1 MGKALEV
8 LIGRATN
15 PGASLTAVT
24 PGSGD
29 SFTVKAVT
37 GGAIWLENLW
47 AQEGSAGIVRI
58 RSPRLHDNV
67 QGIRSRVVASVIR
80 ALLPDKL
87 RQKLYSQD
95 VLTVEI
101 AGGAAEVDAVALLMH
116 YEDLGGVDGRLATY
130 DQIAPRIQNILTAEV
145 ACTTSATAGDWP
157 AGSALNATFDLLKA
171 NTDYAI
177 LGYEVDAACLAVT
190 VRGPDT
196 GNVRTGGPGPTEPI
210 ETRDWF
216 ISLSD
221 AIAAPAIPVVN
232 SANKAATNV
241 SVVSTAASATVNV
254 NLIVAELSPGNL

>member
-1 MGKALEV
+1 MGKALELV
-8 LIGRATN
+8 IGRATN
-15 PGASLTAVT
+15 PGATLTAVT

-29 SFTVKAVT
+29 SFTVKAVS
-37 GGAIWLENLW
+37 GGAIWLENMW
-47 AQEGSAGIVRI
+47 AQEGSAGIVRV

-67 QGIRSRVVASVIR
+67 QGIRFRVPASVIR
-80 ALLPDKL
+80 ALLADNV

-95 VLTVEI
+95 NLTVEI
-101 AGGAAEVDAVALLMH
+101 AGGAAEVDALALMVH

-130 DQIAPRIQNILTAEV
+130 DQVAPRIQNILTQEV

-196 GNVRTGGPGPTEPI
+196 GNVRTGGPGPTEPL

-216 ISLSD
+216 VSLAN
-221 AIAAPAIPVVN
+221 AIGAPAVPVVN
-232 SANKAATNV
+232 SANKGATVV
-241 SVVSTAASATVNV
+241 SVASTAASATVNV
-254 NLIVAELSPGNL
+254 NLVIAELSPGNL